1 MGEWFIRR
9 TEFVVDGVA
18 PNVEPA
24 AATGAVNPALCHPT
38 LWIGTNEYKLGPL
51 FVA

>member
-1 MGEWFIRR
+1 M
-9 TEFVVDGVA
+9 VDGVA

-51 FVA
+51 FIA